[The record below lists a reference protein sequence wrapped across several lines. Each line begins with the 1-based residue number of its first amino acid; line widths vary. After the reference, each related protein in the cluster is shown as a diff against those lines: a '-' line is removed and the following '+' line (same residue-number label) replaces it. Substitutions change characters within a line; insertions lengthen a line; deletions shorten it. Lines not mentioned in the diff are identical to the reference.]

1 MKQSIYAALY
11 RQFKGFFKYSFF
23 SMQFIPFALTSELK
37 STEQWGR
44 GFDSSE
50 IKMTGV
56 ITEIQVLL
64 VLRPNDSIAGKVA
77 FYSEK
82 DI

>member
-37 STEQWGR
+37 SHCIA
-44 GFDSSE
+44 D
-50 IKMTGV
+50 
-56 ITEIQVLL
+56 L
-64 VLRPNDSIAGKVA
+64 AGKKSFLLTPPWGNKA
-77 FYSEK
+77 HSCSECESTLSLSP
-82 DI
+82 